1 MSRAAI
7 PSSSQYLVLA
17 AKANGGRTLGV
28 RRARDLR
35 QLNEKLRRERLV
47 ALKTWVLPAWAGGGG
62 DEQVS
67 MKDQSELH
75 TQLAQLLTRGVP
87 LVEALEATSKS
98 VASSTAPRVERMR
111 EMVAAGTSFSDAA
124 ANVGIFD
131 AVTTAVYR
139 AAERSGD
146 LGGAAKQLA
155 ATTRRQLRISGKAG
169 TLMIYPAIV
178 LTISTAVTLAMIC
191 FVLPKIGQSIKD
203 LNTEL
208 PAITEFL
215 MALGLFI
222 RAHALWL
229 ALGFVSLITICLFLK
244 KPIMALVARLART
257 TPLLKDVVLTQES
270 ARFFTVMAAM
280 TKNGVT
286 LADALGV
293 AVGVISHPA
302 LRAQLTAVR
311 VKLIEGGALRT
322 LIDTVVALPMPTRR
336 LLMAAERSGDL
347 DSAFETLA
355 GDMTEEL
362 ERKSERLLAAME
374 PLLILIMFLMIGSL
388 VISIMVPLIKATTSA
403 VG

>member
-1 MSRAAI
+1 M
-7 PSSSQYLVLA
+7 PSPALPTSSQFLVMA
-17 AKANGGRTLGV
+17 AKPNGGRTFGI

-35 QLNEKLRRERLV
+35 HLNEKLRRERLV
-47 ALKTWVLPAWAGGGG
+47 ALRTWTLPGWAGGGR

-67 MKDQSELH
+67 LKDQGELH

-87 LVEALEATSKS
+87 LVEALEATSQS
-98 VASSTAPRVERMR
+98 VAAGSAPRVERMR
-111 EMVAAGTSFSDAA
+111 EMVASGVSFSDAA
-124 ANVGIFD
+124 ASVGMFD
-131 AVTTAVYR
+131 SVTTAVYR

-178 LTISTAVTLAMIC
+178 LTISAVVTLAMIC

-208 PAITEFL
+208 PAFTEFL
-215 MALGLFI
+215 MVVGIFT
-222 RAHALWL
+222 REHALWL
-229 ALGFVSLITICLFLK
+229 GVGVLGLITLGVFMRKVLGGI
-244 KPIMALVARLART
+244 VGRLARS
-257 TPLLKDVVLTQES
+257 TPLLREVVLTQES

-286 LADALGV
+286 LSDALGV

-302 LRAQLTAVR
+302 LRKQLTTLR
-311 VKLIEGGALRT
+311 TKLIEGGVLRS
-322 LIDTVVALPMPTRR
+322 LIDSVVALPLPTRR

-347 DSAFETLA
+347 ESAFETLA

-362 ERKSERLLAAME
+362 ERRSERLLAAME
-374 PLLILIMFLMIGSL
+374 PILILIMFAMIGGL